1 MEPTNLTKFSNLEK
15 AMSLRWSLTLLAAF
29 SFVDLYLLI
38 KFGFGIPD
46 LTTTWLK
53 SNLGV
58 ADLATLVLTF
68 SVTFGIAIPGASRLI
83 TASTSILFI
92 KLKYWLS
99 NHFDFTFHQNEKALA
114 RDPAYAHVED
124 YRRWAIKNANSAAY
138 RDYER
143 AVTEKDEVNFIRY
156 ISRCC
161 LLISSFPLLFAD
173 VFGIEGLPYLQAFY
187 LLLDGTSWYVEFPV
201 KLGVS
206 FFGLF
211 LFGIGFSDESHYDN
225 YVYLGNHEVGK

>member
-1 MEPTNLTKFSNLEK
+1 MDPTNITKFSNLEK
-15 AMSLRWSLTLLAAF
+15 AMSLRWCLTLLAAF

-38 KFGFGIPD
+38 KFGFGISD

-53 SNLGV
+53 SNFGV

-68 SVTFGIAIPGASRLI
+68 SVTFGIAIPGASHLI
-83 TASTSILFI
+83 TAISSIFFI
-92 KLKYWLS
+92 KVKYYLS
-99 NHFDFTFHQNEKALA
+99 VHFDFTFHRNEKALS
-114 RDPAYAHVED
+114 RDPSYVRVED

-143 AVTEKDEVNFIRY
+143 TVTEKDEVKFIRY

-161 LLISSFPLLFAD
+161 LLISSFPLLFKD
-173 VFGIEGLPYLQAFY
+173 IFLINGLPYLQAFY

-201 KLGVS
+201 KLGVG
-206 FFGLF
+206 FFGFF

-225 YVYLGNHEVGK
+225 YVYLGNHEIGK